1 MSNMAEWQGTN
12 MTPFQNALRILM
24 VGMFT
29 KDGELERKFDE
40 KKLSLKNVE
49 DYVYGKAKAMA
60 TGNRYYASDDEVAG
74 WVVDCINGIEI
85 PKKKQTENKE
95 EENGEM
101 LEADDMPKEASKKP
115 AQAKKKEKAEVDDGS
130 VQLSLFDL

>member
-12 MTPFQNALRILM
+12 MTPFQNALRNLM

-40 KKLSLKNVE
+40 KKLSLKSVE
-49 DYVYGKAKAMA
+49 DYVYKKAKATA
-60 TGNRYYASDDEVAG
+60 TGNRYCASDDEVAG
-74 WVVDCINGIEI
+74 WVVDCINGIEL
-85 PKKKQTENKE
+85 P
-95 EENGEM
+95 
-101 LEADDMPKEASKKP
+101 
-115 AQAKKKEKAEVDDGS
+115 KKEKAEAKEEKEEAIEAEEKPKEAPKKPVKAKKNEKTVVDDGS